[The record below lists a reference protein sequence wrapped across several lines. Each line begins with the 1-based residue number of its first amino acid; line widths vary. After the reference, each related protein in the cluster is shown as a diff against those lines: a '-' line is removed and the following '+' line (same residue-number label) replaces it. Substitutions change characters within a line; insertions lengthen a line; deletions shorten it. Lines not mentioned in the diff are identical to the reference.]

1 MQNIICEKNI
11 TFLLIFDQ
19 NVINFNK
26 LPIYIIPMDFY
37 SEDLEIF
44 LFLMITYKEN
54 YSNFINT
61 ISESQVFYME
71 NNNIDELAF

>member
-1 MQNIICEKNI
+1 
-11 TFLLIFDQ
+11 
-19 NVINFNK
+19 
-26 LPIYIIPMDFY
+26 MDFY

-44 LFLMITYKEN
+44 LFLMITYMGN